1 MLPGYHTAGLL
12 QHDLAGA
19 IEELAAMGYRA
30 VAVRPQH
37 GRLSRSDP
45 WFGQQLLRLAD
56 VTARH
61 DLQLILDLDTCFL
74 HNAWKSRGPALASAA
89 TGEARAARDGIETWL
104 EIAAESKASMVT
116 FACGQIGQEA
126 NSNTEYALTQ
136 LACELDYLVNVAS
149 ELEVAIA
156 LRPRH
161 GDSIA
166 TVAQWERLRHWLKT
180 EGLGLAAD
188 IGEMLQGHEI
198 PLADRLERNRDCL
211 SCIYICDRSA
221 GQTKDQPIGTGDI
234 AHDRLISGLVGINF
248 QGPAII
254 RIDGHSQL
262 GLGLAEQGIQIFD
275 KS

>member
-1 MLPGYHTAGLL
+1 
-12 QHDLAGA
+12 
-19 IEELAAMGYRA
+19 
-30 VAVRPQH
+30 
-37 GRLSRSDP
+37 
-45 WFGQQLLRLAD
+45 
-56 VTARH
+56 
-61 DLQLILDLDTCFL
+61 
-74 HNAWKSRGPALASAA
+74 
-89 TGEARAARDGIETWL
+89 
-104 EIAAESKASMVT
+104 MVT
-116 FACGQIGQEA
+116 FACGQSGQET
-126 NSNTEYALTQ
+126 NSTAEYALTQ
-136 LACELDYLVNVAS
+136 LACELNYLVNVAN

-161 GDSIA
+161 GDSIATVA

-221 GQTKDQPIGTGDI
+221 GQTKDKPIGTGDV

-254 RIDGHSQL
+254 RIDGHSHL
-262 GLGLAEQGIQIFD
+262 GFGLAEHGIQIFD